1 MQMFSFSFSRQSIMQ
16 QLFLFLFATK
26 VVEAQSPNYSVE
38 CQQANAACEE
48 NTDCVH
54 RLAVLQSTW

>member
-1 MQMFSFSFSRQSIMQ
+1 M
-16 QLFLFLFATK
+16 T
-26 VVEAQSPNYSVE
+26 EAESPNYSAE
-38 CQQANAACEE
+38 CQKANAACEE